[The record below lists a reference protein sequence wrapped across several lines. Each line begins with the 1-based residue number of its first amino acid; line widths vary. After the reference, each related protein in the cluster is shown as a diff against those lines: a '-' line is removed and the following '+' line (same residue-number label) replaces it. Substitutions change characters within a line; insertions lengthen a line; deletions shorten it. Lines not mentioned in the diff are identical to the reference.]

1 MLYAESFQSS
11 KRRAQLWWRIRLEGM
26 ATVPE
31 RSSMRTRS
39 ILDATDIGIIHALQF
54 DGRMPFVRVAELIGV
69 SERTV
74 RRKFYR
80 LLEQGTL

>member
-1 MLYAESFQSS
+1 
-11 KRRAQLWWRIRLEGM
+11 
-26 ATVPE
+26 
-31 RSSMRTRS
+31 MRTRS